1 LQTSEKRTKEVMAE
15 SESLNLVDINTE
27 RDNQKNNILYLVA
40 QEMKNPVIRAG
51 GFLSKLFSGQISSLT
66 ETNIHYVESIR
77 DDLSKLEKLI
87 TQLLELSRC
96 ESMEYNPVFDPT
108 NTETVTNK
116 STEIIKT
123 EAEKGHILSK
133 KQLTRKY
140 NFKGLIGDS
149 PLMKRVYEMIE
160 KIADTDSTILITG
173 ESGTGKEIIAK
184 TIHYNSSRSQGP
196 FVPLNCAA
204 IPKDLL
210 ESELFGHEKGAFT
223 GALNTRI
230 GRFELAHN
238 GTLFLDEIGELD
250 PSLQVKLLRVLQE
263 REFERVGGVK
273 TIRVD
278 VRILVAT
285 NKELE
290 KRIREGKF
298 REDLYYRLNVIPLHL
313 PPLRERVEDILL
325 LVDYFVH
332 EFSKKKG
339 RETLTFS
346 PDALRHLIRY
356 EWPGNV
362 RELENLIERLTILV
376 TANVVTVSDLP
387 EKFHQTADSRTDDRF
402 STTQVLDTEIPE
414 CGIDIYSVVGNIERN
429 LILKAL
435 EKTGGVKNRAAK
447 LLGLNRT
454 TLIEKMK
461 KMGIE
466 LQKTVTNLPNY

>member
-1 LQTSEKRTKEVMAE
+1 
-15 SESLNLVDINTE
+15 
-27 RDNQKNNILYLVA
+27 
-40 QEMKNPVIRAG
+40 
-51 GFLSKLFSGQISSLT
+51 
-66 ETNIHYVESIR
+66 
-77 DDLSKLEKLI
+77 
-87 TQLLELSRC
+87 
-96 ESMEYNPVFDPT
+96 MEYNPVLDPI

-133 KQLTRKY
+133 KHLTRKY

-273 TIRVD
+273 TIKVD

-290 KRIREGKF
+290 RRIREGKF